1 MKKAFSVFGA
11 LAVAVLAFLVASTIP
26 PRVAEAQSGT
36 PGNATFYHSN
46 SITATA
52 TAQRVQTTRMR
63 SGRCHSWFFQNRS
76 ATETIYI
83 NANSEQGYNGDAVA
97 TDENMIVLQPSSTMN
112 FEESLIS
119 RFSVIASGSA
129 ELYWLCGCKG

>member
-1 MKKAFSVFGA
+1 MRKFLEVLG
-11 LAVAVLAFLVASTIP
+11 VAVLGVMAFLLASTVP

-97 TDENMIVLQPSSTMN
+97 TDENMIVVQPSSTMN